1 MCRGWAVFLFRG
13 GARGGKATGSR
24 GIRGPGTARLE
35 HNEQGAVLA
44 VNRRLTYLFMCS
56 EYYRAQSITV
66 LDTQAHGPVPGLK
79 FCQRQ
84 IFFTVVEQEYM
95 PELVARSTGIRIYER
110 DNPSVNRL
118 NIWYSSI
125 TFICFQTLL

>member
-1 MCRGWAVFLFRG
+1 M
-13 GARGGKATGSR
+13 
-24 GIRGPGTARLE
+24 
-35 HNEQGAVLA
+35 
-44 VNRRLTYLFMCS
+44 VNRRLTYPFMCT
-56 EYYRAQSITV
+56 EYYRVQSITV

-79 FCQRQ
+79 FCQRH
-84 IFFTVVEQEYM
+84 IFFTVVEQEYI

-110 DNPSVNRL
+110 DHPSVNRL